1 MSAPL
6 YERIKSYVSQNRIS
20 FAMPGHKGGRGL
32 ENDLLSLDVTE
43 LSGTEN
49 LHCGGK
55 YVQSAQRLL
64 SELYGSGES
73 FILTG
78 GSTAAVQSMICGA
91 VKKGGLLLASA
102 DCHKSV
108 INACA
113 LLGIRVRVFP
123 KEIDGEF
130 GVPLGAKSVKE
141 YITDDTD
148 AVMVTSPNYYGVCSD
163 IKVIAGECRDKGI
176 PLLVD
181 EAHGAHFVA
190 DSRFPETAVRYADAV
205 CHSAHKTLNALTG
218 AAYLHLNGSLINRDR
233 TREALTMFQ
242 SSSPSYVIAASAD
255 TARGE
260 LAKGNAWSGT
270 YDMCREFKE
279 EIRGAGVKVFESDDV
294 TRLVLNFSR
303 FGMTGF
309 EVSRALSKKGI
320 DVEMADLCNIV
331 LIVTPS
337 NTSSDLDALKKAIAQ
352 IVSADASGADV
363 QRVLPPPPC
372 NQTLSPSDA
381 FFAERVKLPLERAE
395 GRVSCVSAAAYP
407 PGIPVIYTGET
418 IRREHIDYI
427 NYILSAGGEVTG
439 LADGKITVTELK
451 E

>member
-55 YVQSAQRLL
+55 YVQSARRLL

-78 GSTAAVQSMICGA
+78 GSTAAVQSMICSA

-123 KEIDGEF
+123 KEIDGKF

-148 AVMVTSPNYYGVCSD
+148 AVMVTSPNYYC
-163 IKVIAGECRDKGI
+163 
-176 PLLVD
+176 
-181 EAHGAHFVA
+181 
-190 DSRFPETAVRYADAV
+190 
-205 CHSAHKTLNALTG
+205 
-218 AAYLHLNGSLINRDR
+218 
-233 TREALTMFQ
+233 
-242 SSSPSYVIAASAD
+242 
-255 TARGE
+255 
-260 LAKGNAWSGT
+260 
-270 YDMCREFKE
+270 
-279 EIRGAGVKVFESDDV
+279 
-294 TRLVLNFSR
+294 VL
-303 FGMTGF
+303 G
-309 EVSRALSKKGI
+309 
-320 DVEMADLCNIV
+320 
-331 LIVTPS
+331 
-337 NTSSDLDALKKAIAQ
+337 
-352 IVSADASGADV
+352 
-363 QRVLPPPPC
+363 
-372 NQTLSPSDA
+372 
-381 FFAERVKLPLERAE
+381 
-395 GRVSCVSAAAYP
+395 Y
-407 PGIPVIYTGET
+407 
-418 IRREHIDYI
+418 
-427 NYILSAGGEVTG
+427 
-439 LADGKITVTELK
+439 
-451 E
+451 